1 MDMTDVHI
9 LFLLKVTLM
18 FYISYLAPERG
29 ARRALVWVS
38 AVRCAAETR
47 YIRKVQGLSIEI
59 SQSLL
64 RHII

>member
-1 MDMTDVHI
+1 
-9 LFLLKVTLM
+9 M